1 MNRFQKILF
10 WIFTIALGFVN
21 PLISFALIFLYYL
34 PGIIQSLCNEC
45 KGSRDEVI
53 YEEYTEYKEQPI
65 HQNMNDY
72 SDDTLEE
79 MK

>member
-1 MNRFQKILF
+1 MNTSSKILF

-21 PLISFALIFLYYL
+21 PLISFGLIVLYYL
-34 PGIIQSLCNEC
+34 PGIIPSLCKSCDDVIDDENLEYE
-45 KGSRDEVI
+45 EVI
-53 YEEYTEYKEQPI
+53 S
-65 HQNMNDY
+65 QNMNDY